1 MNRLNLF
8 ISACLFYLIL
18 ASCAELSTKE
28 MDLSFTTEDGGGILH
43 TDTELYQAEIF
54 HNGRQGIRFDIPYTV
69 TNTTEIAVYM
79 IGCRH
84 PAAPV
89 LQKRSGE
96 EWVAAYSPV
105 EQLCLSPPFIV
116 EPGEQH
122 RDTLQ
127 VYGFFPGQN
136 IYPEFLTDV
145 EGTYRLKKRIYSDPD
160 TFEDSEEWS
169 NHKLAPELRISNIFR
184 VIKK

>member
-1 MNRLNLF
+1 MNRFSLF
-8 ISACLFYLIL
+8 IFACLFYLIL

-28 MDLSFTTEDGGGILH
+28 MDLSFTTEEGRGMLQ
-43 TDTELYQAEIF
+43 TDAELYQAELF
-54 HNGRQGIRFDIPYTV
+54 QNGRQGMRFDIPYTV

-79 IGCRH
+79 IGCRQ
-84 PAAPV
+84 PSAPV
-89 LQKRSGE
+89 LQKRDGE
-96 EWVAAYSPV
+96 EWVTAFSAV
-105 EQLCLSPPFIV
+105 EQHCLSPPFIL
-116 EPGEQH
+116 EPGEQR

-160 TFEDSEEWS
+160 TFENSGEWS
-169 NHKLAPELRISNIFR
+169 NHKLDPELRISNTFQ
-184 VIKK
+184 VKKK

>member
-1 MNRLNLF
+1 MDRFSLF
-8 ISACLFYLIL
+8 TTAFLFSLIL
-18 ASCAELSTKE
+18 VSCNAISTE
-28 MDLSFTTEDGGGILH
+28 DTGLSFTKEEGGGMLH
-43 TDTELYQAEIF
+43 TDADLYQAEIF

-69 TNTTEIAVYM
+69 TNTTEKAVYM
-79 IGCRH
+79 IGCRQ
-84 PAAPV
+84 PSAPV
-89 LQKRSGE
+89 LQKRTGD

-105 EQLCLSPPFIV
+105 EQLCLSPPFIL
-116 EPGEQH
+116 EPGEQR

-160 TFEDSEEWS
+160 TFENSGEWS
-169 NHKLAPELRISNIFR
+169 DHKLDRELRISNTFR
-184 VIKK
+184 VIKN